1 MLDRINRALNG
12 VFLGGRFESRPL
24 YLVLDNEGREQLASS
39 LGIDASEVEDE
50 CCRAVSLELESQGD
64 PYSKFETA
72 LWSWIL
78 SGRTTRPPFTALLFV
93 LSHAAE
99 QMVSDG
105 EFSAGN
111 YYDRLSAL
119 VNVDPGRLS
128 QHGRS
133 TEPFWKAFNDWL
145 ANNDFAYGRPTARAI
160 NSYRYVGIAMSQAIV
175 REVDRR
181 RFHGLFKKYG
191 FTSTDDVS
199 ESEIEQYVAAWIRGP
214 EPTKQLK
221 EAWKKAE
228 LRPRICEAAIS
239 ELEDWQAENAA
250 TGLGEGSSFSR
261 LSLALSI
268 RHDLLSR
275 SAALYFG
282 KEQSLD
288 PVQVCLEGAGQLELS
303 NTTFAAFAT
312 LEPRSSIPL
321 AKSLLHG
328 IELKRNGELAYKW
341 AGRPAIPLSRS
352 DQGYWSEVS
361 RVSLGVEHV
370 VLVRDDA
377 GIRGAIEDALEEAAA
392 PGYTLATRDRL
403 KGLPPGWV
411 LYEKVVIKRALSE
424 LKGFESV
431 LSPVGETTTLRFDG
445 GIKLG
450 RGIYHRWVPPTVVLE
465 SPKADASLTAWE
477 GTSSDGNELCSAES
491 DSTLVELSLAD
502 CVPEQGNVYVLGKSG
517 KKTIASASLLFR
529 SAERPRPLHRQEEA
543 IVRYTGI
550 QRALVGPCDGSG
562 SFRGLAVPNGD
573 NKQFDL
579 DALSAFKELPAL
591 ESRPEGET
599 APSFA
604 RSSEEAKPVK
614 ARSKEHFE
622 SLPCAVRG
630 RHRLKYAYIPP
641 GTPRYAPV
649 DVGCL
654 DCDITFLHRRKP
666 ARTGTGRSPSR
677 RTVPRSGNAG
687 ADIAGRQVDHDLWL
701 DGACF
706 IGAGSAAVF
715 ETFAHFSGVDTWRA
729 GPVIRDLAW
738 LGHIDV
744 ETGPTFR
751 PRAWSASPPVLSMIT
766 GDMAVLAGFRC
777 NSLTEQVRDAVS
789 ESGGELTVVHEPG
802 HPDYLFVNGLGTEE
816 LRAATAELR
825 DPHGREITIISR
837 AADRILGFLSGRAS
851 LEDMFR
857 PVSLGTGVPV
867 QRYDVLGNRWRNAEA
882 IQPGGAYRV
891 SEAGTSYVFVG
902 ASGRAFI
909 GPHEMVKLAAARAQG
924 LHLHAYDGSM
934 RRFTSRLGCEPVG
947 LLGRALVACS
957 GRLPRVCDGATIF
970 ENVPPGVAAG
980 VLQYLY
986 DGELPG

>member
-39 LGIDASEVEDE
+39 LGIDASEVEEE
-50 CCRAVSLELESQGD
+50 CCRAVSLELEQHGD

-72 LWSWIL
+72 LWSWVL

-93 LSHAAE
+93 LAHAAE

-133 TEPFWKAFNDWL
+133 TEQFWKAFNDWL

-175 REVDRR
+175 REEDRR
-181 RFHGLFKKYG
+181 RFHGLFEKYG
-191 FTSTDDVS
+191 FSNTDDVS
-199 ESEIEQYVAAWIRGP
+199 ESEIEQYVAAWMRSSGP
-214 EPTKQLK
+214 TRQLK
-221 EAWKKAE
+221 EAWKKAD
-228 LRPRICEAAIS
+228 LRPRICEATIS
-239 ELEDWQAENAA
+239 ELEEWQAEHAA
-250 TGLGEGSSFSR
+250 TGQGEEPSFSR

-268 RHDLLSR
+268 RHDLLGR

-288 PVQVCLEGAGQLELS
+288 PVQLCMEEAGQLELS

-328 IELKRNGELAYKW
+328 IELERDGYLVYKW

-370 VLVRDDA
+370 VLVRDDP

-431 LSPVGETTTLRFDG
+431 LSPVGETASLRFEG

-465 SPKADASLTAWE
+465 SPKGGASLTAWE
-477 GTSSDGNELCSAES
+477 GTSSDGPQLCKAES
-491 DSTLVELSLAD
+491 DSRLVELSLAD
-502 CVPEQGNVYVLGKSG
+502 SIPEQGNVYVLGKSG

-529 SAERPRPLHRQEEA
+529 SAERPRPLHRQDEA
-543 IVRYTGI
+543 IVRYIGI
-550 QRALVGPCDGSG
+550 QRSTVGQDNGSG
-562 SFRGLAVPNGD
+562 SVRGLTVPGGEE
-573 NKQFDL
+573 KQFDL
-579 DALSAFKELPAL
+579 DVLSAFEELP
-591 ESRPEGET
+591 EPRSRCEDE
-599 APSFA
+599 APPSLA
-604 RSSEEAKPVK
+604 RSNEVAKPVR
-614 ARSKEHFE
+614 ARSQEHFMA
-622 SLPCAVRG
+622 LPCAVRG
-630 RHRLKYAYIPP
+630 RHRLQYAYIPP
-641 GTPRYAPV
+641 TAPKSAPV
-649 DVGCL
+649 DVKCL

-666 ARTGTGRSPSR
+666 ARTGRSSSSSR
-677 RTVPRSGNAG
+677 RDVPRSNSEG
-687 ADIAGRQVDHDLWL
+687 AEIARRQVDHDLWL

-715 ETFAHFSGVDTWRA
+715 ETFASFSSVDTWRA

-751 PRAWSASPPVLSMIT
+751 PRRWSASPPVLSMT
-766 GDMAVLAGFRC
+766 ADDTAVLSGFRC
-777 NSLTEQVRDAVS
+777 NSLTEQVRVAVS
-789 ESGGELTVVHEPG
+789 ESGGELTVTHEAG
-802 HPDYLFVNGLGTEE
+802 HPDYLVVSGLCADE

-825 DPHGREITIISR
+825 DPHGREITIVSR
-837 AADRILGFLSGRAS
+837 AASQILGFLSGRS
-851 LEDMFR
+851 PLVDMFR

-867 QRYDVLGNRWRNAEA
+867 QRYDVLANRWRNAEA

-902 ASGRAFI
+902 ASGRAFV

-957 GRLPRVCDGATIF
+957 GRLPRVRDGATVF